1 MPSPSF
7 FDAMEANGG
16 TTFAGPT
23 LPNLSYED
31 KQNLKAKFGY
41 KNQFGTDTG
50 LSVMPG
56 TGAVEGHLRFPI
68 GSHETGWNAG
78 VTGYVRPGGPAGSTD
93 TGAMLTFGKVNRI
106 PVGTADVLMGL
117 DPAMRTQ
124 LENNPALLEALRR
137 QKFDTLN
144 NISVPGQN
152 KFEGYAG
159 FDTNTQ
165 RGLTPGSAAGLQRY
179 NELLPAGAMP
189 VSAPGLPMQMQEM
202 NLGGGTDP
210 QQFLRQNVNQLQQQQ
225 SGAPNINLSLFGI
238 R

>member
-16 TTFAGPT
+16 TTFVGPT

-41 KNQFGTDTG
+41 RNQFGTDTG
-50 LSVMPG
+50 LSVMPQ

-93 TGAMLTFGKVNRI
+93 TGAMLTVGKVNRI

-117 DPAMRTQ
+117 DPAIKTQ
-124 LENNPALLEALRR
+124 LESNPALLEALRR

-159 FDTNTQ
+159 FDTNMQ
-165 RGLTPGSAAGLQRY
+165 RGLTPGSAARLQSF
-179 NELLPAGAMP
+179 NEALPAGAVP
-189 VSAPGLPMQMQEM
+189 VGAPGLPMQMQEM
-202 NLGGGTDP
+202 SPGGGVNP
-210 QQFLRQNVNQLQQQQ
+210 QQFLKDNVNKLLQQ
-225 SGAPNINLSLFGI
+225 

>member
-1 MPSPSF
+1 MPNPSF

-16 TTFAGPT
+16 TTFAGPA
-23 LPNLSYED
+23 LPNLSYQD
-31 KQNLKAKFGY
+31 QQNLKAKFGY

-50 LSVMPG
+50 LSVMPQ

-78 VTGYVRPGGPAGSTD
+78 VTGYVRPGSSAGSSD

-124 LENNPALLEALRR
+124 LESNPALLEALRR

-159 FDTNTQ
+159 FDTNMQ
-165 RGLTPGSAAGLQRY
+165 RGLTPGSAARIQSF
-179 NELLPAGAMP
+179 NESLPAGAVP
-189 VSAPGLPMQMQEM
+189 VGAPGLPMQVQEM
-202 NLGGGTDP
+202 SPGGGMNP
-210 QQFLRQNVNQLQQQQ
+210 QQFLKDNVNKLLQQ
-225 SGAPNINLSLFGI
+225 

>member
-1 MPSPSF
+1 MPNPSF

-16 TTFAGPT
+16 TTFAGPA
-23 LPNLSYED
+23 LPNLSYQD
-31 KQNLKAKFGY
+31 QQNLKAKFGY

-50 LSVMPG
+50 LSVMPQ

-78 VTGYVRPGGPAGSTD
+78 VTGYVRPGSSAGSSD
-93 TGAMLTFGKVNRI
+93 TGAMLTFGKVNRT

-117 DPAMRTQ
+117 DPALRAQ
-124 LENNPALLEALRR
+124 LESNPALLEGLRR
-137 QKFDTLN
+137 QKFDTIN

-165 RGLTPGSAAGLQRY
+165 RGLTPGSAAALQSY
-179 NELLPAGAMP
+179 NESLPAGAAP
-189 VSAPGLPMQMQEM
+189 VGAPGLPMQMQEM
-202 NLGGGTDP
+202 GPGGGVYP
-210 QQFLRQNVNQLQQQQ
+210 QQFLKDNVNKLLQQ
-225 SGAPNINLSLFGI
+225 

>member
-1 MPSPSF
+1 MPNPSF

-16 TTFAGPT
+16 TTFAGPA

-50 LSVMPG
+50 LSVMPQ

-93 TGAMLTFGKVNRI
+93 TGAMFTFGKVNRT

-117 DPAMRTQ
+117 DPALRAQ
-124 LENNPALLEALRR
+124 LEGNPKLLEGLRR
-137 QKFDTLN
+137 QKFDTIN
-144 NISVPGQN
+144 NVSVPGQN

-165 RGLTPGSAAGLQRY
+165 RGLTPGSTAGLQKY
-179 NELLPAGAMP
+179 NESLPAGAAP
-189 VSAPGLPMQMQEM
+189 VGAPGLPMQMQEM
-202 NLGGGTDP
+202 NPGGGMDP
-210 QQFLRQNVNQLQQQQ
+210 QQFLRQNVNQLQQQ

>member
-1 MPSPSF
+1 MPNPSF

-16 TTFAGPT
+16 TTFAGPA
-23 LPNLSYED
+23 LPNLSYQD
-31 KQNLKAKFGY
+31 QQNLKAKFGY

-50 LSVMPG
+50 LTVMPG

-78 VTGYVRPGGPAGSTD
+78 VTGYMRPGSSAGSSD
-93 TGAMLTFGKVNRI
+93 TGAMLTFGKVNRT

-124 LENNPALLEALRR
+124 LESNPALLEALRR
-137 QKFDTLN
+137 QKFDTVN
-144 NISVPGQN
+144 EISVPGQN

-159 FDTNTQ
+159 FDTKTQ
-165 RGLTPGSAAGLQRY
+165 RGLTPGSAAGLQSF
-179 NELLPAGAMP
+179 NESLPAGAAS
-189 VSAPGLPMQMQEM
+189 VGAPGLPMQMQEM
-202 NLGGGTDP
+202 GPGERMNP
-210 QQFLRQNVNQLQQQQ
+210 QQFLKENVNKLLQQ
-225 SGAPNINLSLFGI
+225 

>member
-1 MPSPSF
+1 MPNPSF

-16 TTFAGPT
+16 TTFAGPA
-23 LPNLSYED
+23 LPNLSYQD
-31 KQNLKAKFGY
+31 QQNLKAKFGY

-50 LSVMPG
+50 LSVMPQ

-78 VTGYVRPGGPAGSTD
+78 VTGYVRPGSSAGSSD
-93 TGAMLTFGKVNRI
+93 TGAMLTFGKVNRT

-124 LENNPALLEALRR
+124 LESNPALLEALRR
-137 QKFDTLN
+137 QKFDTVN
-144 NISVPGQN
+144 EISVPGQN

-165 RGLTPGSAAGLQRY
+165 RGLTPGSAAGLQSF
-179 NELLPAGAMP
+179 NESLPAGAAP
-189 VSAPGLPMQMQEM
+189 VGAPGLPMQMQGM
-202 NLGGGTDP
+202 GPGGGMNP
-210 QQFLRQNVNQLQQQQ
+210 QQFLKQNVNQLLQQ
-225 SGAPNINLSLFGI
+225 